1 MIGIIASS
9 ILFYEYKKIDYK
21 EEKELKEISEI
32 ISYKINGTN
41 FHPTI
46 TKYIKIQEIPSEWPF
61 LFHEMY
67 KIKSISTNNYDNLEN
82 YIMESRKELSHL
94 VIDNNQNLPKF
105 LVEVYL
111 NEEKYNYL
119 KKEFDS
125 NDSGFDYHVKL
136 FKIDFEKFDINS
148 KN

>member
-1 MIGIIASS
+1 
-9 ILFYEYKKIDYK
+9 
-21 EEKELKEISEI
+21 
-32 ISYKINGTN
+32 
-41 FHPTI
+41 
-46 TKYIKIQEIPSEWPF
+46 
-61 LFHEMY
+61 MY